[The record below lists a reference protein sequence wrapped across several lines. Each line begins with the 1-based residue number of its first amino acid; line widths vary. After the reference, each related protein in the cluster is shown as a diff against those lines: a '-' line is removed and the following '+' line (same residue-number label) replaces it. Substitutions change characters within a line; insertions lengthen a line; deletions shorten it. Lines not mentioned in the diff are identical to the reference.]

1 MESVP
6 RSTLIHGTLKGEVA
20 LPHNTVRRRLEETDK
35 MSPVMVLKDMSSPK
49 SLLTITRAVPVG
61 TG

>member
-35 MSPVMVLKDMSSPK
+35 MSPVMVLKDMSPPK
-49 SLLTITRAVPVG
+49 IL
-61 TG
+61 